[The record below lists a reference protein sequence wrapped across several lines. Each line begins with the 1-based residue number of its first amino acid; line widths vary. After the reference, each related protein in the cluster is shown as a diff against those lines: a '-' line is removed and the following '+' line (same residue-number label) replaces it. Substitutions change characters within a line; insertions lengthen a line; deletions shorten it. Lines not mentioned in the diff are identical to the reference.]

1 MQLPP
6 ASVMAHWPTPN
17 YIDPPSRGGALLVVN
32 IVFTSLSFLVV
43 CMRIYTRLRITGSV
57 GLDDAT
63 IIVSMLF
70 AIAMAVVT
78 SLASARYGWNRHIW
92 DVPLEWIPTS
102 EKLNMMFQV
111 FFSFA
116 STLTKLSLLW
126 FCRRLLGA
134 GIKGAFRS
142 FNLCLIAAMFVVAA
156 MCITFV
162 CMTIFQC
169 NPVRA
174 FWDLEPSYPYHC
186 LNGNNDVFAASVVNI
201 FTDLLCTVLPMPLI
215 WRLKLPVRQRMAVI
229 SIFGVGIVVNV
240 AGAIRTAFVYK
251 SLIAS
256 YDSTWVGW
264 PIFLAAAI
272 EINLGLICAS
282 APALRPLVAHFV
294 PRLFQSTRNLAS
306 SSLGQSGRTQ
316 KLWRSTG
323 LSKDSRSRLSSAQ
336 QHASSDGPERVEI
349 LRTIEMETW
358 TQSRNSQHEMLPASS
373 KALGLPDHDQKHME
387 SRCDVRVGED
397 EVRSSGSSSPLE
409 FFTHDSPFED
419 RGPL

>member
-43 CMRIYTRLRITGSV
+43 CMRIYTRLRITGSL

-70 AIAMAVVT
+70 AIAMAVAT
-78 SLASARYGWNRHIW
+78 SLASAQYGWNRHIW

-116 STLTKLSLLW
+116 SSLTKLSLLW

-142 FNLCLIAAMFVVAA
+142 FNFYLIAAMFVVAA

-162 CMTIFQC
+162 CLTIFQC
-169 NPVRA
+169 SPVRA
-174 FWDLEPSYPYHC
+174 FWDLQPNYPYHC

-336 QHASSDGPERVEI
+336 QHASSDGPERFEI

-373 KALGLPDHDQKHME
+373 KALGLPDHGQKHTE
-387 SRCDVRVGED
+387 SRCDIRVGED

-409 FFTHDSPFED
+409 FYTHDSPFED
-419 RGPL
+419 KGPL